1 MRIIHYCIYNIIFRK
16 RIEASNNT
24 NLSLK
29 SLMKATEADCKN
41 KINEM
46 KTQLDNKEKEYNDL
60 MKENKNISNLLA
72 VLIIY

>member
-1 MRIIHYCIYNIIFRK
+1 
-16 RIEASNNT
+16 
-24 NLSLK
+24 
-29 SLMKATEADCKN
+29 MKATEADCKN